1 MNLRIPLVALALVA
15 PNLAR
20 GDEPPPAGPQLPAAP
35 LPPGDTAVADK
46 TAVMTGQWF
55 APARGPEPVFGLD
68 LMLGQQMG
76 VRPSLAVYSNER
88 SSLVV
93 EGFYGALLTKFGA
106 SEAAGAG
113 ARWVTTR
120 GGRDSVTLGPGVD
133 VFFHLDRGRAVVLA
147 PTVDVAWRHGFGDR
161 AAAVLGLTA
170 GVGVG
175 LSGGRNN
182 DRDDAVSGRVT
193 PIIGFYTGLRY

>member
-1 MNLRIPLVALALVA
+1 MLRPLTLLAAVTLSSA
-15 PNLAR
+15 AAR
-20 GDEPPPAGPQLPAAP
+20 GDEPPPAAPPAGPS
-35 LPPGDTAVADK
+35 TFADK
-46 TAVMTGQWF
+46 TAVLTGQCF
-55 APARGPEPVFGLD
+55 APARNPEPLFGLD

-76 VRPSLAVYSNER
+76 VRPNLAVYSTER

-106 SEAAGAG
+106 SEAAGGG

-120 GGRDSVTLGPGVD
+120 GGRDCVTLGPGVD
-133 VFFHLDRGRAVVLA
+133 VFFHLNRGRAVVLA
-147 PTVDVAWRHGFGDR
+147 PTVDLAWRRGFGDW
-161 AAAVLGLTA
+161 AAVVLGMTA

-193 PIIGFYTGLRY
+193 PLIGFYTGLRY

>member
-1 MNLRIPLVALALVA
+1 MNLRIPLMALVLA
-15 PNLAR
+15 AQSVAR
-20 GDEPPPAGPQLPAAP
+20 GDEPPAGPPPLPAAP
-35 LPPGDTAVADK
+35 PPAGSSAVADK

-55 APARGPEPVFGLD
+55 APARGPEPLFGLD

-88 SSLVV
+88 SSLVA

-106 SEAAGAG
+106 SEAAGVG

-120 GGRDSVTLGPGVD
+120 GGRDCVTLWPGVD
-133 VFFHLDRGRAVVLA
+133 VFFHLTRGRAVGRA
-147 PTVDVAWRHGFGDR
+147 PTGDVAGRHGFGDR
-161 AAAVLGLTA
+161 AAAVLGLTT

-182 DRDDAVSGRVT
+182 DRDDPVSGRVT
-193 PIIGFYTGLRY
+193 PMIGVYTGLRY